1 MRPAT
6 MIRNACLRNF
16 SQSLRVGSAFLKSG
30 DFCRYTSQ
38 AAASLQQD
46 CEPSAYSDD
55 ESADHMDWDNLG
67 FGLTPAD
74 YMYTMKCSNDYFEKG
89 RLSRYGKIEL
99 SPSSGPFSNWKL
111 YMISFHKI
119 GFWQIRFPTS
129 AKFKLE
135 LVLFFKKKNIAN
147 HTISTQGLFE
157 GMKAYRKEDGQ
168 LVLFRPDQNAIRL
181 QTGAERMCMP
191 SPSIDQ
197 FIDAVKQTAL
207 ANKRWVPPPGK
218 GSLYIRPLLV
228 GSGPILGLAPAP
240 EYTFLVFASPVGNY
254 FKEGLAPLN
263 LYVEDEFHRATPGGA
278 GGVKAISNYAPVL
291 KAISRAKN
299 RGFSDVLYLDS
310 VNKKNL
316 EEVSS
321 CNIFILKGNIISTP
335 ATSGTIL
342 AGITRKSIIEIASD
356 CGFQVEERAIP
367 VDELLEADEVFCTG
381 TAVVVAP
388 VGSITYRG
396 KRIEFKTGAQS
407 VSRELYSTLVGIQ
420 TGLIKD
426 NKGWTV
432 EIN

>member
-1 MRPAT
+1 
-6 MIRNACLRNF
+6 MIRSACLRNF

-38 AAASLQQD
+38 AAASLQQV

-99 SPSSGPFSNWKL
+99 SPSSG
-111 YMISFHKI
+111 
-119 GFWQIRFPTS
+119 
-129 AKFKLE
+129 
-135 LVLFFKKKNIAN
+135 VLNYG
-147 HTISTQGLFE
+147 QGLFE

-168 LVLFRPDQNAIRL
+168 LILFRPDQNATRL

-254 FKEGLAPLN
+254 FKGLAPLN

-356 CGFQVEERAIP
+356 YGFQVEERTIP

-407 VSRELYSTLVGIQ
+407 VCRELYSTLVGIQ

-426 NKGWTV
+426 NKGWTF

>member
-1 MRPAT
+1 MMRPAT
-6 MIRNACLRNF
+6 MIRSACLRNF
-16 SQSLRVGSAFLKSG
+16 SQSLRSG

-38 AAASLQQD
+38 AAASLQQV

-99 SPSSGPFSNWKL
+99 SPSSG
-111 YMISFHKI
+111 
-119 GFWQIRFPTS
+119 
-129 AKFKLE
+129 
-135 LVLFFKKKNIAN
+135 VLNYG
-147 HTISTQGLFE
+147 QGLFE

-168 LVLFRPDQNAIRL
+168 LILFRPDQNATRL

-356 CGFQVEERAIP
+356 YGFQVEERTIP

-407 VSRELYSTLVGIQ
+407 VCRELYSTLVGIQ

-426 NKGWTV
+426 NKGWTF

>member
-1 MRPAT
+1 
-6 MIRNACLRNF
+6 MIRSACLRNF

-38 AAASLQQD
+38 AAASLQQV

-99 SPSSGPFSNWKL
+99 SPSSG
-111 YMISFHKI
+111 
-119 GFWQIRFPTS
+119 
-129 AKFKLE
+129 
-135 LVLFFKKKNIAN
+135 VLNYG
-147 HTISTQGLFE
+147 QGLFE

-168 LVLFRPDQNAIRL
+168 LILFRPDQNATRL

-388 VGSITYRG
+388 VGSITYHFFLAKELHLLHNYGRE
-396 KRIEFKTGAQS
+396 KQS
-407 VSRELYSTLVGIQ
+407 HISC
-420 TGLIKD
+420 
-426 NKGWTV
+426 
-432 EIN
+432 

>member
-1 MRPAT
+1 MMRPAT
-6 MIRNACLRNF
+6 MIRSACLRNF

-38 AAASLQQD
+38 AAASLQQV

-99 SPSSGPFSNWKL
+99 SPSSG
-111 YMISFHKI
+111 
-119 GFWQIRFPTS
+119 
-129 AKFKLE
+129 
-135 LVLFFKKKNIAN
+135 
-147 HTISTQGLFE
+147 GLFE

-168 LVLFRPDQNAIRL
+168 LILFRPDQNATRL

-356 CGFQVEERAIP
+356 YGFQVEERTIP

-407 VSRELYSTLVGIQ
+407 VCRELYSTLVGIQ

-426 NKGWTV
+426 NKGWTF

>member
-1 MRPAT
+1 MMRPAT

-99 SPSSGPFSNWKL
+99 SPSSG
-111 YMISFHKI
+111 
-119 GFWQIRFPTS
+119 
-129 AKFKLE
+129 
-135 LVLFFKKKNIAN
+135 VLNYG
-147 HTISTQGLFE
+147 QGLFE

-254 FKEGLAPLN
+254 FKVAAFSHETYSGF
-263 LYVEDEFHRATPGGA
+263 EF
-278 GGVKAISNYAPVL
+278 
-291 KAISRAKN
+291 
-299 RGFSDVLYLDS
+299 
-310 VNKKNL
+310 
-316 EEVSS
+316 
-321 CNIFILKGNIISTP
+321 
-335 ATSGTIL
+335 
-342 AGITRKSIIEIASD
+342 
-356 CGFQVEERAIP
+356 
-367 VDELLEADEVFCTG
+367 
-381 TAVVVAP
+381 
-388 VGSITYRG
+388 
-396 KRIEFKTGAQS
+396 
-407 VSRELYSTLVGIQ
+407 
-420 TGLIKD
+420 
-426 NKGWTV
+426 
-432 EIN
+432 

>member
-1 MRPAT
+1 MMRPAT
-6 MIRNACLRNF
+6 MIRSACLRNF

-38 AAASLQQD
+38 AAASLQQV

-99 SPSSGPFSNWKL
+99 SPSSG
-111 YMISFHKI
+111 
-119 GFWQIRFPTS
+119 
-129 AKFKLE
+129 
-135 LVLFFKKKNIAN
+135 VLNYG
-147 HTISTQGLFE
+147 QGLFE

-168 LVLFRPDQNAIRL
+168 LILFRPDQNATRL

-356 CGFQVEERAIP
+356 YGFQVEERTIP

-407 VSRELYSTLVGIQ
+407 VCRELYSTLVGIQ

-426 NKGWTV
+426 NKGWTF

>member
-1 MRPAT
+1 MMRPAT

-38 AAASLQQD
+38 AAASLQQV

-99 SPSSGPFSNWKL
+99 SPSSG
-111 YMISFHKI
+111 
-119 GFWQIRFPTS
+119 
-129 AKFKLE
+129 
-135 LVLFFKKKNIAN
+135 
-147 HTISTQGLFE
+147 GLFE

-310 VNKKNL
+310 VNKKYL

-356 CGFQVEERAIP
+356 YGFQVEERAIP